1 MDEYKKNI
9 REPNPE
15 ELRLKVGDIVTLI
28 GTRAEY
34 NGTPQVGGPA
44 YYVRHEAGADEPDA
58 PAEGTVASAVFAEMG
73 YENAQVVAD
82 ETIMIDNNVSLV
94 FSQGAASTAPAY
106 YNSGSAIRMYQN
118 GATLEVSASGK
129 TITSIEFTFSSGHY
143 YMEPDCGEFSAESA
157 VRTWTGEA
165 ETVVFTSTGTDK
177 NHRAYVS
184 AVKVTYAD

>member
-1 MDEYKKNI
+1 
-9 REPNPE
+9 
-15 ELRLKVGDIVTLI
+15 
-28 GTRAEY
+28 
-34 NGTPQVGGPA
+34 
-44 YYVRHEAGADEPDA
+44 
-58 PAEGTVASAVFAEMG
+58 MG

-129 TITSIEFTFSSGHY
+129 TIISIEFTFSSGHY

-177 NHRAYVS
+177 NHRAYIS